1 MIEYTRAAFK
11 GQVTWFLSLL
21 ACMMAITFGIGWL
34 ASLLPV
40 SSNLSPPR
48 THRIDIHRD
57 CEVLN
62 TFMTSDG
69 RRFYCAPW
77 VEEPTTPTPRTT
89 DQETQ
94 A

>member
-1 MIEYTRAAFK
+1 VKTTIALIVIVLIW
-11 GQVTWFLSLL
+11 GGLSIFL
-21 ACMMAITFGIGWL
+21 AREEVNT
-34 ASLLPV
+34 
-40 SSNLSPPR
+40 

-77 VEEPTTPTPRTT
+77 VEEPAPPTPRND
-89 DQETQ
+89 DQETS

>member
-1 MIEYTRAAFK
+1 MKSNIGDILFYGLLTVGCAAAILLLGKTLRERADRL
-11 GQVTWFLSLL
+11 QHV
-21 ACMMAITFGIGWL
+21 
-34 ASLLPV
+34 
-40 SSNLSPPR
+40 
-48 THRIDIHRD
+48 IDIHRD

-77 VEEPTTPTPRTT
+77 VEEPATPTPLTT

>member
-1 MIEYTRAAFK
+1 MIEYTIEAFK
-11 GQVTWFLSLL
+11 GQAKNFLLL
-21 ACMMAITFGIGWL
+21 CGGMLAIVFGVGWL
-34 ASLLPV
+34 YALFESQEV
-40 SSNLSPPR
+40 
-48 THRIDIHRD
+48 TYRIDIHRD

-77 VEEPTTPTPRTT
+77 VEEPATPTPRTT
-89 DQETQ
+89 DLETQ